1 MDHKDSVLESVLQKY
16 CARAHTGYGKYRK
29 TLDRK
34 DLSFL
39 EDVFV
44 TKSGRRVNLEI
55 YSEAHNI
62 EQCHYAMDALKRSM
76 KWDEERFGREY
87 DLDIFMIVAVEDFN
101 MGAMENKK
109 QQF

>member
-39 EDVFV
+39 EWCYH
-44 TKSGRRVNLEI
+44 LQE
-55 YSEAHNI
+55 EL
-62 EQCHYAMDALKRSM
+62 MDATLYLEKLQSEM
-76 KWDEERFGREY
+76 KENYAEDVRRNGQKDDKERN
-87 DLDIFMIVAVEDFN
+87 A
-101 MGAMENKK
+101 
-109 QQF
+109 